1 MSVKH
6 VEEYY
11 NQICRQYQEMLDD
24 IKDIEKECAEGIVE
38 PERID
43 RLKEQ
48 IAPIKN
54 NYERWAYMMF
64 LLHQPNRQ
72 SKVKRYQKQN
82 EKLLRSLSKEN
93 SLDAILEENNRARK
107 AIGE

>member
-1 MSVKH
+1 
-6 VEEYY
+6 
-11 NQICRQYQEMLDD
+11 
-24 IKDIEKECAEGIVE
+24 
-38 PERID
+38 
-43 RLKEQ
+43 
-48 IAPIKN
+48 
-54 NYERWAYMMF
+54 MMF